1 MKAWR
6 IASLALLTLLSAL
19 LLWAGDPWKEKP
31 WMEWTQKDVDKVL
44 QDSPWAQ
51 GYLKAK
57 ESQPEFDPSLSA
69 EQRNTQRST
78 QVTDAYF
85 TVVWESARTV
95 KEAEARLS
103 QLQTTGKEEGD
114 DWELGIPKDYVI
126 WVAGYVYEGRYL
138 TELTDFQRLSEEEKR
153 KVALLELKQS
163 KKKVYPMKVEMK
175 FGQTAAGGGRVGRYV
190 DARFYFPR
198 EVDGQPLLGP
208 AEKKV
213 TFRWLLE
220 RLPVTGDFDLRKMVR
235 DGQPDL

>member
-1 MKAWR
+1 MKTCR
-6 IASLALLTLLSAL
+6 ISSLALPILMSAL

-44 QDSPWAQ
+44 EDSPWAQ

-69 EQRNTQRST
+69 EQRERQRST

-95 KEAEARLS
+95 KEAQARLS
-103 QLQTTGKEEGD
+103 QLQTTGPEEGD
-114 DWELGIPKDYVI
+114 DWELAIPQDHVI

-138 TELTDFQRLSEEEKR
+138 TELNDFQRLSEEEKG
-153 KVALLELKQS
+153 KAALLELKQS
-163 KKKVYPMKVEMK
+163 KKKVYPKHVEMK
-175 FGQTAAGGGRVGRYV
+175 FGQTAAGGGRVGRYLDV
-190 DARFYFPR
+190 RFYFPR

-220 RLPVTGDFDLRKMVR
+220 RLPVTGDFNLQKMVR
-235 DGQPDL
+235 DGKPDL